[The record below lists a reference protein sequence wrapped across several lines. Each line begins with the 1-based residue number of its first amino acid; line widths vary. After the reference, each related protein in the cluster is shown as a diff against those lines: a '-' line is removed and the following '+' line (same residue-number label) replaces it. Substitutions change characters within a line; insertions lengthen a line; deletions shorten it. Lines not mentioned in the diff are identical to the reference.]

1 MSKKSKKLLKRA
13 FALMLA
19 LVIAVPAVD
28 FGAVMTVQAEGQI
41 TVKASNGYEEGAYV
55 TWDSVTGADGYQV
68 YVSKDQKNWPD
79 KPIDDELIREY
90 PDCYRADILGLTEGT
105 WYIKI
110 VAVKVN
116 TVNGS
121 KQVGDTVAEETVA
134 IENVTSHDRTGYA
147 WQNYEDKSEN
157 VNINTPGAYKKD
169 GTLKD
174 DTYVIYVTDANK
186 DRVTLKSEDNT
197 EYVGLQN
204 ILNAYKSLKITK
216 PLDVRIIGNVNDFKD
231 MDKGDIAIENG
242 KNVGAGI
249 TVEGVGEDAVAN
261 GWGIRV
267 LNASNVEI
275 RNLGF
280 MNCDSTEGDNIG
292 IQQDNTHI
300 WVHNCDFFYGNA
312 GSEGDQK
319 KGDGMLDCKKSDLIT
334 FSYNHF
340 WDSGKSSLLGLREGY
355 DDPDFVGRITYHHN
369 WFDHSDSRHPR
380 IRYFTTHIYNNY
392 YDGNS
397 KYGIGAA
404 AGGASIFAENNYFRN
419 CAYPMLISQQGSD
432 LYDSKG
438 KFESVKDVSPN
449 EEYED
454 GSMIKAYNN
463 HIEGATRYYP
473 YKAKETEDS
482 TVSSQ
487 IETDGFVAYV
497 ALGESE
503 YEALA
508 DVNGEDAVTDDE
520 PEENENAGV
529 DEGKSSEDD
538 ENTEVN
544 EDNASED
551 GENAEVDEDKTS
563 QENKN
568 SDIDADNV
576 FDGNSIDDDKE
587 ILSNDSETT
596 DDTFEATVNYARSD
610 NFSDDASV
618 DFDAYEVKERG
629 DMVPPEVKT
638 RKGEHTYNNFD
649 IQPDFY
655 SCEPDPVDDVPNNVK
670 AHAGRVNGGDLKYS
684 FDTPNADTSSDVDEV
699 LKTILTTYESTL
711 VSVGGIQRV
720 ATTVYYTVTFNPGNG
735 EDSFVKK
742 VEANTAMEKPDDPTT
757 VPEGKVA
764 FDGWYKGYRK
774 WNFENVVTEDMTLV
788 GQWLKEGE
796 EPGGYEAKPIGTETV
811 IHEFNKDGLESPY
824 FDITGK
830 LDTQAGTSASYNGVK
845 YSSTK
850 DGKGRLNLGETTK
863 ITFTTTTKAGIVLFL
878 RTFAD
883 DKRVTIDGTDI
894 YPTDGIITKILNDAK
909 QHTITNKN
917 TNQLYA
923 IMVVPLD
930 SSRQFTVTV
939 YKEDGESPAELK
951 VNEGNEITSAQL
963 GTPSREGYKFSNW
976 ENNYGEEIKLPYL
989 PLTDIAIKP
998 RWLATVTFNT
1008 NGGSAVPAQEIK
1020 IGDKCTRPTTN
1031 PTREDYTFVDWYKD
1045 EACTQLY
1052 DFNAPVEENITI
1064 YAKWRSDNDPVKYT
1078 VTFKDDNGD
1087 IIGTTEV
1094 EAGQNC
1100 SKPSDPAK
1108 SGYTFDGWYK
1118 DPQFAEESKYEFNTP
1133 VNEDI
1138 ILYAKWTLKST
1149 NPGNDP
1155 DSTQGLKI
1163 EFKNEDK
1170 IYTYTGSAIKP
1181 EIIVTNSLNDKVL
1194 VEGVDYTV
1202 KYSNN
1207 VKPSTDSKRA
1217 SITVTGKGIYA
1228 GKSNPKL
1235 FTIEK
1240 KDIGDTDNIKAG
1252 RIVVIK
1258 NQQAKLPIL
1267 YYGSIK
1273 LTSKDIKFKN
1283 GNATF
1288 NGENENE
1295 KTIITG
1301 IGNNFT
1307 GEREIDVLVVADS
1320 KAAKAAAEKF
1330 TVELN
1335 KTALNGVKYT
1345 GNDLREQIRAC
1356 ITKVSDKKTGTA
1368 LEANQYEIAFPD
1380 NVTDAGTVKFTIVG
1394 LDKYSGCNVVKSCK
1408 IQPKAIADADVVLAE
1423 KTENTDGKM
1432 VITGMIGT
1440 PSYKSTGATYD
1451 GLTLAWNYKD
1461 ADDIPHT
1468 LPLTEGKDY
1477 KISYSGNKKASA
1489 TPDSAKLTVTFKG
1502 NYKGKSVKK
1511 FSIGKAELSTETV
1524 SEDDILIADKVS
1536 KGKEGIYKSAP
1547 IVSMDGVTVKASE
1560 YDVAYYQ
1567 DAGFTTPMDKDHK
1580 LKFTNITA
1588 DKPYVTVYVKIT
1600 AKAKS
1605 KNYKTT
1611 DGEKA
1616 IKGSYKVWVK
1626 KSNEVDLTKAKVV
1639 FYKDEAGKTKTS
1651 KLEYTGDVVVPGKV
1665 VVMIGKTEVS
1675 SDKYECKIINNVNK
1689 GKATVLVYAKDESG
1703 CIGAK
1708 TATYS
1713 IVSHSLNGF
1722 SW

>member
-28 FGAVMTVQAEGQI
+28 YSMLMTVNATEGGPNEGVAAI
-41 TVKASNGYEEGAYV
+41 AFSGDSKGYEEGAYV
-55 TWDSVTGADGYQV
+55 KWSPVDGANGYQV
-68 YVSKDQKNWPD
+68 YVSSDENVEENAENL
-79 KPIDDELIREY
+79 IDDELIRKY
-90 PDCYRADILGLTEGT
+90 PDYYRADVLGLTEGT
-105 WYIKI
+105 WY
-110 VAVKVN
+110 VKV
-116 TVNGS
+116 
-121 KQVGDTVAEETVA
+121 VAGTFDAGKNRTAKKAEGVKAVE
-134 IENVTSHDRTGYA
+134 VTSHDRSGFA
-147 WQNYEDKSEN
+147 WQGYNDDEKDN
-157 VNINTPGAYKKD
+157 NNINTPGAYKKD
-169 GTLKD
+169 GSLKD
-174 DTYVIYVTDANK
+174 DTSVIYVTNANK
-186 DRVTLKSEDNT
+186 NAVTLKGDDDT

-204 ILNAYKSLKITK
+204 ILNAYKSLKLSK
-216 PLDVRIIGNVNDFKD
+216 PLDVRIIGNIEDFD
-231 MDKGDIAIENG
+231 IMDGGDIAIENG
-242 KNVGAGI
+242 RRAAAGI
-249 TVEGVGEDAVAN
+249 TIEGIGDDAVAN
-261 GWGIRV
+261 GWGIRI
-267 LNASNVEI
+267 LNASNVEV

-280 MNCDSTEGDNIG
+280 MNCDSVEGDNVG
-292 IQQDNTHI
+292 VQQNNDHV
-300 WVHNCDFFYGNA
+300 WVHNCDFFYGEA
-312 GSEGDQK
+312 GNDEDQK
-319 KGDGMLDCKKSDLIT
+319 KGDGMLDCKKSDWVT

-340 WDSGKSSLLGLREGY
+340 WDSGKSCLLGLEENSNEY
-355 DDPDFVGRITYHHN
+355 HATYHHN

-380 IRYFTTHIYNNY
+380 VRFYTTHVYNNY

-397 KYGIGAA
+397 KYGIGGA

-419 CAYPMLISQQGSD
+419 CKYPMIISMQGSD
-432 LYDSKG
+432 TGTLS
-438 KFESVKDVSPN
+438 S
-449 EEYED
+449 EE
-454 GSMIKAYNN
+454 GSIIKAYGNCMTGQTSY
-463 HIEGATRYYP
+463 IP
-473 YKAKETEDS
+473 YQANSAVSESREEEAGFVTYIAFDDDASVKSGVTDAVDAAEDSTVIPEEIADSEIDEDAEKEDTEASDNDDVSVGENVSDEYNMADEETEDS
-482 TVSSQ
+482 
-487 IETDGFVAYV
+487 DA
-497 ALGESE
+497 GE
-503 YEALA
+503 AP
-508 DVNGEDAVTDDE
+508 DDDAVDSDMDGSAADDE
-520 PEENENAGV
+520 TPNMDF
-529 DEGKSSEDD
+529 DETETEILDD
-538 ENTEVN
+538 DTIA
-544 EDNASED
+544 DYGD
-551 GENAEVDEDKTS
+551 AEVS
-563 QENKN
+563 YAN
-568 SDIDADNV
+568 S
-576 FDGNSIDDDKE
+576 G
-587 ILSNDSETT
+587 
-596 DDTFEATVNYARSD
+596 
-610 NFSDDASV
+610 DASI
-618 DFDAYEVKERG
+618 DFDAYEASSRDEKVPDTVKAKNG
-629 DMVPPEVKT
+629 
-638 RKGEHTYNNFD
+638 GHTYNNFD
-649 IQPDFY
+649 TTPGFY
-655 SCEPDPVDDVPNNVK
+655 TYKLDETDKVK
-670 AHAGRVNGGDLKYS
+670 EIVKESAGRINGGDFPGTAFSFNDSDDKSSSLNQALKDLCTNYM
-684 FDTPNADTSSDVDEV
+684 SS
-699 LKTILTTYESTL
+699 L
-711 VSVGGIQRV
+711 VAVGGV
-720 ATTVYYTVTFNPGNG
+720 ANETATIYYTVTFDPGNG
-735 EDSFVKK
+735 ESVHYVR
-742 VEANTAMEKPDDPTT
+742 VEAGSLIEKPDEPT
-757 VPEGKVA
+757 VIPEGKVKL
-764 FDGWYKGYRK
+764 DGWFNVYRK
-774 WNFENVVTEDMTLV
+774 WDFDNDTVTGNITLV
-788 GQWLKEGE
+788 AQWLAEGE
-796 EPGGYEAKPIGTETV
+796 TESGYGLTPIGTETIV
-811 IHEFNKDGLESPY
+811 HSLKREEDRLESPY
-824 FDITGK
+824 FEFTGDY
-830 LDTQAGTSASYNGVK
+830 DTQAGNSGAYMGLQ
-845 YSSTK
+845 YLSSR
-850 DGKGRLNLGETTK
+850 GRLNLKGGGK
-863 ITFTTTTKAGIVLFL
+863 VSFVTTTPFTLVLLLNATQSKNHYLFNGSTRSTIVSTNAVIEAKNLSAGSYTVEGK
-878 RTFAD
+878 D
-883 DKRVTIDGTDI
+883 TD
-894 YPTDGIITKILNDAK
+894 Y
-909 QHTITNKN
+909 
-917 TNQLYA
+917 LYA
-923 IMVVPLD
+923 IIVIPDGSEFVYDDLKYNINIDLD
-930 SSRQFTVTV
+930 GGTSTVTSPLAISKGYSITREKLPNPIKDGFIFQGWVDESGKAVRLPYKPSGDMKLKATWKTAETYTVNIDLDGGTSDTIPSSLTV
-939 YKEDGESPAELK
+939 YAGDSIDLSK
-951 VNEGNEITSAQL
+951 L
-963 GTPSREGYKFSNW
+963 GTPTREKHTFQGWFDADDQKLGDTYTPT
-976 ENNYGEEIKLPYL
+976 GDTTIK
-989 PLTDIAIKP
+989 AGWK
-998 RWLATVTFNT
+998 ANT
-1008 NGGSAVPAQEIK
+1008 NVGADNGNIK
-1020 IGDKCTRPTTN
+1020 ITIKDA
-1031 PTREDYTFVDWYKD
+1031 EDY
-1045 EACTQLY
+1045 E
-1052 DFNAPVEENITI
+1052 
-1064 YAKWRSDNDPVKYT
+1064 
-1078 VTFKDDNGD
+1078 
-1087 IIGTTEV
+1087 
-1094 EAGQNC
+1094 
-1100 SKPSDPAK
+1100 
-1108 SGYTFDGWYK
+1108 DGIA
-1118 DPQFAEESKYEFNTP
+1118 Q
-1133 VNEDI
+1133 
-1138 ILYAKWTLKST
+1138 
-1149 NPGNDP
+1149 
-1155 DSTQGLKI
+1155 
-1163 EFKNEDK
+1163 
-1170 IYTYTGSAIKP
+1170 YTYTGTAIKP

-1240 KDIGDTDNIKAG
+1240 KDISDTDNIKAG

-1283 GNATF
+1283 GNVTF

-1295 KTIITG
+1295 KTTITG

-1335 KTALNGVKYT
+1335 KTALNSVKYT
-1345 GNDLREQIRAC
+1345 GNDLREQIKAC

-1432 VITGMIGT
+1432 VLTGMIGT
-1440 PSYKSTGATYD
+1440 PPYKSTGATYD

-1461 ADDIPHT
+1461 ADDIPQT

-1675 SDKYECKIINNVNK
+1675 GDKYECKIINNVNK